1 MHPWV
6 KNFGVA
12 SQRNLWQNKNMPAQ
26 SVAELIGNAVKL
38 KQITK
43 AQASAL
49 LRHRKHHTMGHMV
62 HMIHLMA
69 TQHFSFKEAH
79 ERTMKAVGK

>member
-1 MHPWV
+1 
-6 KNFGVA
+6 
-12 SQRNLWQNKNMPAQ
+12 MPAQ

-49 LRHRKHHTMGHMV
+49 LRHRKHFTEGHLV
-62 HMIHLMA
+62 HMLHLMA
-69 TQHFSFKEAH
+69 TKHFSFKEAH